1 MKTLLSKVMLMAVMA
16 ALMTFAAGTTAQA
29 EEKQIS
35 PDDILKVP
43 EDLPSSPS
51 QPPIDLETN
60 LCDKYPGLCDQTA
73 DPVLDPVL
81 EPKGPKICQLYPE
94 ICGGPKDPVLD
105 PTNPPEPPKPEECK
119 DDQVKDK
126 DGKCVPK
133 PPEECKYGQ
142 VKDKDGKCTDGN
154 DDKDTGNNGTGGGYG
169 SGGSN
174 SGGGYGGDGYGGGIV
189 YRGTTYINSFLP
201 SGFATRM
208 ENAGN
213 AVKSSLPAPVA
224 KTLPNTGGGWTSLA
238 LAGGALLLAGRFLIR
253 RFSN

>member
-1 MKTLLSKVMLMAVMA
+1 MKTLLSKVMLMAAMA
-16 ALMTFAAGTTAQA
+16 ALTSFAAATTAQA

-35 PDDILKVP
+35 SDDILKVP

-60 LCDKYPGLCDQTA
+60 LCDKYPGLCNQTA

-81 EPKGPKICQLYPE
+81 DPKGPKICQLYPE

-119 DDQVKDK
+119 
-126 DGKCVPK
+126 
-133 PPEECKYGQ
+133 YGQ
-142 VKDKDGKCTDGN
+142 VKDKDGKCTNGN
-154 DDKDTGNNGTGGGYG
+154 EDKDTGNNGTGGGYG

-174 SGGGYGGDGYGGGIV
+174 SGGVYGGDGYGGGIV